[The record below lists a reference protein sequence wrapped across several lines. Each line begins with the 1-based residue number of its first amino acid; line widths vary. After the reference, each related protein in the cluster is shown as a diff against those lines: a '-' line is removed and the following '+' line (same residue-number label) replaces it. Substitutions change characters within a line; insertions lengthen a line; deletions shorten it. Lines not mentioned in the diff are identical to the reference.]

1 MFYIRRTS
9 INFVIKICIYLFA
22 FFPSPFCHLRAHSFI
37 FSDYSESVSSLFLL
51 VWSLSHLFTY
61 LYNYSVVYQQKT
73 DLYIPLLP
81 SYINLNCTQTIMASD
96 QRIKTMVLNKFF
108 LKKGKEKEK
117 QQITLRTETFFG
129 HFNTG
134 IALLM
139 DKFLNS
145 VKSVNNKILNKI
157 NYNFLRVSE
166 MQQVTLR
173 LT

>member
-1 MFYIRRTS
+1 M
-9 INFVIKICIYLFA
+9 
-22 FFPSPFCHLRAHSFI
+22 
-37 FSDYSESVSSLFLL
+37 
-51 VWSLSHLFTY
+51 
-61 LYNYSVVYQQKT
+61 
-73 DLYIPLLP
+73 
-81 SYINLNCTQTIMASD
+81 LN
-96 QRIKTMVLNKFF
+96 NFF
-108 LKKGKEKEK
+108 LKGGGEKKKK

>member
-1 MFYIRRTS
+1 M
-9 INFVIKICIYLFA
+9 
-22 FFPSPFCHLRAHSFI
+22 
-37 FSDYSESVSSLFLL
+37 
-51 VWSLSHLFTY
+51 
-61 LYNYSVVYQQKT
+61 VYQQKT
-73 DLYIPLLP
+73 DLYIPILP

-96 QRIKTMVLNKFF
+96 QRIKTMVLNKFKK
-108 LKKGKEKEK
+108 KKGKEKEK